1 MEDRLVL
8 KRLTGR
14 EQSGGPEETCPWYVW
29 DSTRRA
35 VCSPDPSH
43 AAKGP
48 TWPHAGAHPLS
59 RDGPS
64 LTAALTSVT

>member
-1 MEDRLVL
+1 MSLVYMGL
-8 KRLTGR
+8 R
-14 EQSGGPEETCPWYVW
+14 TC
-29 DSTRRA
+29 RA
-35 VCSPDPSH
+35 MCSPDPSH

-48 TWPHAGAHPLS
+48 TSPHTRAHPLS